1 MLAQV
6 AAGEDTD
13 APRFV
18 ADEATEELACRI
30 GMRLGRCRATMMEGM
45 MMWAGYRSRFKIP

>member
-13 APRFV
+13 AARLV
-18 ADEATEELACRI
+18 ADQATEELAGRI
-30 GMRLGRCRATMMEGM
+30 GMRLGRCPATMERM
-45 MMWAGYRSRFKIP
+45 MLWVGYRSRFKIS